1 MAYTVSRRTNEIG
14 IRMALGAEARW
25 VLVMVLRET
34 SMLAVFGI
42 GVGLLGALAATR
54 VVGSM
59 LFGLEPND
67 PVTFAVGA
75 VLLLLVALLA
85 AMIPAWRAARV
96 DPLDA
101 LRHE

>member
-1 MAYTVSRRTNEIG
+1 
-14 IRMALGAEARW
+14 
-25 VLVMVLRET
+25 LVMVLRET
-34 SMLAVFGI
+34 SVLAVFGI
-42 GVGLLGALAATR
+42 VLGLLGALAATR
-54 VVGSM
+54 LVGSM
-59 LFGLEPND
+59 LFGLKPND

-75 VLLLLVALLA
+75 FLLFLVALLA